1 MELKMKIR
9 YRLADIAE
17 GLYFINHVYEKDLAT
32 ILKPYPEAPKEAQ
45 S

>member
-1 MELKMKIR
+1 MKIQN
-9 YRLADIAE
+9 RLAGIAE